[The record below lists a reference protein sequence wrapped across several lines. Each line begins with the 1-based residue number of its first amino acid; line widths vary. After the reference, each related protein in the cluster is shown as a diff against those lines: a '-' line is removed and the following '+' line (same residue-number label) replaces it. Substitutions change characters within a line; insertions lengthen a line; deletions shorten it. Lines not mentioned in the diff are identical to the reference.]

1 MDFVQ
6 LERHCRLLDV
16 IDQYR
21 RLLSQYDNNLK
32 AVQFDGMPHAGTYQA
47 DKLGEIVIRKEQ
59 ALDKLQRL
67 QVLAAAE
74 APQVQ
79 ETIAAACSSRGRA
92 AVKVELAMTM
102 RYQRGESW
110 DMICDVLHEP
120 NPRQIRNL
128 VISRLKQLE
137 RARQKDGIDTGTAGG
152 AV

>member
-1 MDFVQ
+1 MMDFVQ

-47 DKLGEIVIRKEQ
+47 DKLGEIVIRKER
-59 ALDKLQRL
+59 AFDKLQRL

-92 AVKVELAMTM
+92 AVKVELAMRM
-102 RYQRGESW
+102 RYEQGESW
-110 DMICDVLHEP
+110 ELICDTLHEP
-120 NPRQIRNL
+120 NPKQIKHL
-128 VISRLKQLE
+128 IIARLKKAGE
-137 RARQKDGIDTGTAGG
+137 KDGIDTGTAGG